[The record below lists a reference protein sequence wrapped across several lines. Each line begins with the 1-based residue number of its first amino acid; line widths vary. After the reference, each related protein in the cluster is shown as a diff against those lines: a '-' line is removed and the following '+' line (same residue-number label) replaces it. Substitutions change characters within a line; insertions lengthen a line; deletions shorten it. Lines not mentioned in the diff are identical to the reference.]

1 MRLDSPPIPPLKPR
15 HRDCRPELCVDAHGK
30 ILFLLRKKEDFSSC
44 TCPAEFVPTLQ
55 RQSAN
60 SRPERLLRSNKQT
73 RFRDLFAKQTN
84 KRTMAHKTNNP
95 AIANEVSATQ
105 TNATANE
112 VSNPAIAKAEPK
124 TQRVLETRQD
134 WECIFTH
141 TVALIA
147 TLAKGEALEDDCRE
161 GFHFVKAALSPNC
174 RPYAQSLLAGFA
186 SKKAGKFLAETPL
199 AEQEKRQEIALAILL
214 KTRLGGKDEASCK
227 RILGKAEPKQAR
239 TLATAV
245 LATL

>member
-84 KRTMAHKTNNP
+84 ALWHTRPTTQQSLTKLAQLRQTQLLTKL
-95 AIANEVSATQ
+95 ATQ
-105 TNATANE
+105 Q
-112 VSNPAIAKAEPK
+112 S
-124 TQRVLETRQD
+124 QR
-134 WECIFTH
+134 
-141 TVALIA
+141 
-147 TLAKGEALEDDCRE
+147 
-161 GFHFVKAALSPNC
+161 
-174 RPYAQSLLAGFA
+174 QSLKPRGF
-186 SKKAGKFLAETPL
+186 
-199 AEQEKRQEIALAILL
+199 
-214 KTRLGGKDEASCK
+214 
-227 RILGKAEPKQAR
+227 
-239 TLATAV
+239 
-245 LATL
+245 

>member
-95 AIANEVSATQ
+95 
-105 TNATANE
+105 
-112 VSNPAIAKAEPK
+112 
-124 TQRVLETRQD
+124 
-134 WECIFTH
+134 
-141 TVALIA
+141 
-147 TLAKGEALEDDCRE
+147 TLAKGEAHEDDCRE